1 MLGAILG
8 DIIGSPYEFD
18 FRNIKTTDFPLF
30 SVRSEF
36 TDDSVMTLAV
46 AQALM
51 ETRGCADEDICAA
64 LVKRM
69 QHWGRKY
76 PDAGYGGRFAGW
88 LAQPRPAPY
97 NSFGNGSAMRVS
109 PAGWLYSTLEE
120 TLHAAELTAR
130 VTHNLP
136 EGIKGAQAVAAAI
149 YMARTGRTK
158 EEIKAFAEQNYGY
171 DLDTTLDEIRPHYHM
186 DETCQGSVPQS
197 FRAFLEGDS
206 YESVVRLAVSI
217 GGDSDTI
224 ACIAGSMAEAFY
236 GLPEELKRE
245 ALDRL
250 DPDLRGIALQF
261 GVFLRLLQPLGPEMA
276 AAWEEEARREKNA
289 LALFTLGELYRDG
302 LLAPAEGDAAK
313 KAGDLLQEAYYC
325 LPADGSVEQAPD
337 ICMAFVHQR
346 AAVTSRM
353 VLNKATRLAAEGYR
367 RRMLAGEPGAALQLA
382 QVQQLRRKWNLT

>member
-1 MLGAILG
+1 
-8 DIIGSPYEFD
+8 
-18 FRNIKTTDFPLF
+18 
-30 SVRSEF
+30 
-36 TDDSVMTLAV
+36 
-46 AQALM
+46 
-51 ETRGCADEDICAA
+51 
-64 LVKRM
+64 
-69 QHWGRKY
+69 
-76 PDAGYGGRFAGW
+76 
-88 LAQPRPAPY
+88 
-97 NSFGNGSAMRVS
+97 
-109 PAGWLYSTLEE
+109 TLEE

-130 VTHNLP
+130 VTHNHP
-136 EGIKGAQAVAAAI
+136 EGVKGAQAVAAAI

-158 EEIKAFAEQNYGY
+158 DEIKAFVEQNFGY
-171 DLDTTLDEIRPHYHM
+171 DLDTTLDEIRSHYHM

-236 GLPEELKRE
+236 GLPAELKKE

-261 GVFLRLLQPLGPEMA
+261 GVFLRLLQPLTPELA

-302 LLAPAEGDAAK
+302 LLPPAEGDAAK
-313 KAGDLLQEAYYC
+313 KAGELLEEAYYC

-337 ICMAFVHQR
+337 ICMAFVRQR

-353 VLNKATRLAAEGYR
+353 VLNKATRLAAEGYK